1 MLNVTAKF
9 RQEWYKGEIPKLCFA
24 DITLE
29 DETELNLTNVELWA
43 GGFSIDNAVSE
54 DDSFTAL
61 GSAIIGSASIIIN
74 NIDETYSDYDFMNA
88 SVILYVGLDLESN
101 NQVEKIKVGTYHVD
115 NPHYNG
121 STITLDLLDN
131 MEQFDRPYT
140 TSLTY
145 PATLD
150 EIVHDACTKC
160 GVAFSNLSE
169 NFPNY
174 DYEVAEKPSGED
186 TTYREVLSWAATIA
200 GCFCKCDVNGK
211 LELKWFDIST
221 LEDWE
226 NSITDGG
233 TFSPWNNPSSI
244 DGGSFN
250 PWDTGAVLDGGSFT
264 DFPTVHYIS
273 SLYSQNICV
282 DDTVITGV
290 RILVK
295 TDSDDE
301 NEAIKEFFED
311 NVLLDVSDYIIEIS
325 DNPFITVDTAQDVLN
340 YLASQLIGVKFR
352 KLSISHKS
360 DPIIEAGDIA
370 VVIDRKARQYP
381 TLITHVSFT
390 IGSSQTLICGSE
402 TPARNKSTR
411 FSNDVKNFVAGRKEL
426 LKERTSWQAAE
437 TDLSNRITTA
447 NGLYTTDVQTSS
459 GVIHY
464 LHNKGPNGTTQDH
477 SGLDAS
483 DIRIMIS
490 DVGIT
495 MTANGTAQTPTWYG
509 LTVDG
514 NFLANIINTISLF
527 FDNAHGGTLTLGG
540 SNNVSG
546 KLRIVDASGTEI
558 GKWDKD
564 GIVINK
570 GAININNNFGVNA
583 NGDAFANSINIGSFE
598 VVYAEEEDPSTG
610 ISYIIDGFK
619 GGNKAFDIA
628 DVSQENKIGI
638 IFDPKGYFE
647 LTRRGTYA
655 SNADYVQLLF
665 NDSGG
670 TSGTSH
676 HLTALE
682 LWYGLTTANTSKK
695 VDLCATSYVFK
706 VYRKQYGDYPIEF
719 GWDGKARFD
728 GNVTLNASLSVANT
742 ATVDNLV
749 SEDGIT
755 VRGATPSTFR
765 DVQVNGDAYVTGT
778 KTRLVAT
785 KDYSYRL
792 LYAYETP
799 TPMFGDIGEGVIGDD
814 GLCYII
820 IDPVFAQTILTAHYQ
835 VFLQKYGDGDIFVKE
850 RHGGYFIVQGT
861 PNMSF
866 GWEIKARQLD
876 YEMKRL
882 DKKIDTVNIVS
893 EDYGDLAQIHIK
905 NINTERIAK

>member
-1 MLNVTAKF
+1 MLNATTKF
-9 RQEWYKGEIPKLCFA
+9 KQEWYNGILPKLCFA

-29 DETELNLTNVELWA
+29 DGTELNLTNIQIWA
-43 GGFSIDNAVSE
+43 GGFSTDNAVSE

-101 NQVEKIKVGTYHVD
+101 NQVEQIKVGTYHVD

-121 STITLDLLDN
+121 ATITLDLLDN

-186 TTYREVLSWAATIA
+186 TTYREVLSWAAMIA

-226 NSITDGG
+226 DSITDGG

-244 DGGSFN
+244 DGGHFN

-273 SLYSQNICV
+273 ALYSQDICV
-282 DDTVITGV
+282 DDTIITGV
-290 RILVK
+290 RILVR

-301 NEAIKEFFED
+301 DEAIKEFVED

-325 DNPFITVDTAQDVLN
+325 DNPFITVDTAQDVLD

-352 KLSISHKS
+352 KLSVSHKS
-360 DPIIEAGDIA
+360 NPIIEAGDIA

-411 FSNDVKNFVAGRKEL
+411 FGNDVKNFVAGRKEL
-426 LKERTSWQAAE
+426 LKERNSWQAAE
-437 TDLSNRITTA
+437 ADLADKIATA

-464 LHNKGPNGTTQDH
+464 LHNKGPNGEDDPTH
-477 SGLDAS
+477 AGLDAS

-495 MTANGTAQTPTWYG
+495 MTANGTDPQPIWYG

-514 NFLANIINTISLF
+514 TFLANIINTISLF
-527 FDNAHGGTLTLGG
+527 FDYAHGGTLTLGG
-540 SNNVSG
+540 QDNVNG
-546 KLRIVDASGTEI
+546 LLRMLSASGVEV
-558 GKWDKD
+558 GKWYNGGLQTKSLTADDYIYVKGNSASYFYLPLAKSVASTGNNYIQISDGGFKIRAIAAYEVAGVTGIKDTLMEFGTDTSEYNTGNNKPAIKISNGNDKID
-564 GIVINK
+564 LLLCRINLVDNGVGTK
-570 GAININNNFGVNA
+570 FSIKSFTDSDTGAGFGVTRSGAKTYINTIDSQIA
-583 NGDAFANSINIGSFE
+583 GDLT
-598 VVYAEEEDPSTG
+598 VTG
-610 ISYIIDGFK
+610 G
-619 GGNKAFDIA
+619 
-628 DVSQENKIGI
+628 
-638 IFDPKGYFE
+638 
-647 LTRRGTYA
+647 L
-655 SNADYVQLLF
+655 YVQ
-665 NDSGG
+665 
-670 TSGTSH
+670 
-676 HLTALE
+676 
-682 LWYGLTTANTSKK
+682 
-695 VDLCATSYVFK
+695 
-706 VYRKQYGDYPIEF
+706 
-719 GWDGKARFD
+719 
-728 GNVTLNASLSVANT
+728 
-742 ATVDNLV
+742 
-749 SEDGIT
+749 
-755 VRGATPSTFR
+755 
-765 DVQVNGDAYVTGT
+765 GT
-778 KTRLVAT
+778 KPRLVDT
-785 KDYSYRL
+785 EDYGKRL
-792 LYAYETP
+792 LYCYETP
-799 TPMFGDIGEGVIGDD
+799 TPMFGDIGNGIIGED
-814 GLCYII
+814 GSCYIAL
-820 IDPVFAQTILTAHYQ
+820 DPVFAETISTSQYQ
-835 VFLQKYGDGDIFVKE
+835 VFLQKYGEGECYVSK
-850 RHGGYFIVQGT
+850 RTSSYFIVTGT
-861 PNMSF
+861 PNLEF
-866 GWEIKARQLD
+866 GWEIKAKQLG
-876 YEMKRL
+876 YEERR
-882 DKKIDTVNIVS
+882 IDNP
-893 EDYGDLAQIHIK
+893 
-905 NINTERIAK
+905 INTSYIEGNTINYGGVANNYITELNKGRIGG

>member
-1 MLNVTAKF
+1 MLNATTKF
-9 RQEWYKGEIPKLCFA
+9 KQEWYNGILPKLCFA

-29 DETELNLTNVELWA
+29 DETELNLTNIQIWA
-43 GGFSIDNAVSE
+43 GGFSTDNAVSE

-186 TTYREVLSWAATIA
+186 TTYREVLSWAAMIA

-221 LEDWE
+221 LESWE
-226 NSITDGG
+226 ASITDGG

-244 DGGSFN
+244 DGGHFN

-273 SLYSQNICV
+273 ALYSQDICV
-282 DDTVITGV
+282 DDTIITGV
-290 RILVK
+290 RILVR

-301 NEAIKEFFED
+301 DEAIKEFIED

-325 DNPFITVDTAQDVLN
+325 DNPFITVDTAQDVLD

-352 KLSISHKS
+352 KLSVSHKS
-360 DPIIEAGDIA
+360 NPIIEAGDIA

-411 FSNDVKNFVAGRKEL
+411 FGNDVKNFVAGRKEL
-426 LKERTSWQAAE
+426 LKERNSWQAAE
-437 TDLSNRITTA
+437 ADLADKIATA

-464 LHNKGPNGTTQDH
+464 LHNKGPNGEDDPTH
-477 SGLDAS
+477 EGLDAS

-490 DVGIT
+490 SVGIT
-495 MTANGTAQTPTWYG
+495 MTANGTDPQPTWYG

-514 NFLANIINTISLF
+514 TFLANIINTISLF

-540 SNNVSG
+540 SNNVNG
-546 KLRIVDASGTEI
+546 KLRIVNASDTEI
-558 GKWDKD
+558 GNWDKD
-564 GIVINK
+564 GINIIK
-570 GAININNNFGVNA
+570 GAINLGNGNFIVTDAGVVTLK
-583 NGDAFANSINIGSFE
+583 NGTFYSGSHIAYNSSNPGFYLGSDGKFGAGDDDYYMRWNGTN
-598 VVYAEEEDPSTG
+598 VDIKAKTSFGSVTG
-610 ISYIIDGFK
+610 QTTYNSSGIT
-619 GGNKAFDIA
+619 
-628 DVSQENKIGI
+628 VSQGDQKISLA
-638 IFDPKGYFE
+638 GYS
-647 LTRRGTYA
+647 YA
-655 SNADYVQLLF
+655 NAVAVHAQ
-665 NDSGG
+665 
-670 TSGTSH
+670 SGTSSGTYRNGWFSAKGFDFGKSVDSSGENWSA
-676 HLTALE
+676 HLNENNFYIQYNSRSGEAIKE
-682 LWYGLTTANTSKK
+682 LNYNVHT
-695 VDLCATSYVFK
+695 
-706 VYRKQYGDYPIEF
+706 
-719 GWDGKARFD
+719 
-728 GNVTLNASLSVANT
+728 GNFS
-742 ATVDNLV
+742 
-749 SEDGIT
+749 
-755 VRGATPSTFR
+755 
-765 DVQVNGDAYVTGT
+765 VNGT
-778 KTRLVAT
+778 KSRVAET
-785 KDYSYRL
+785 EDYGNRF
-792 LYAYETP
+792 LYCYETP
-799 TPMFGDIGEGVIGDD
+799 TPMFGDIGEGIIGED
-814 GLCYII
+814 GLCYIM
-820 IDPVFAQTILTAHYQ
+820 IDPVFAQTISTAQYQ
-835 VFLQKYGDGDIFVKE
+835 VFLQKYTDGDIFVKE
-850 RHGGYFIVQGT
+850 RHGNYFIVQGT

-866 GWEIKARQLD
+866 GWEIKAKQLE

-882 DKKIDTVNIVS
+882 DKKIDAVNIVS
-893 EDYGDLAQIHIK
+893 EDYGDLAQVHIK
-905 NINTERIAK
+905 NINTERIAE